1 MQELYKFGMV
11 SPLALATLA
20 VLALCAALLFN
31 RYGVRTERLEALGF
45 LVSRS
50 IIKVLALALLPLL
63 LMSLALIRPYY
74 GSQDIEIDSSG
85 YDYMFLVDVSRSML
99 AKDVPPSRIELG
111 KRKIK
116 DLLEEF
122 VKKGATNRYGITL
135 FAGSSYALCPITDD
149 VAVVRQF
156 VNAISPDMVTSLG
169 SNLEAGITTALERFS
184 KSKSKNG
191 RILLISDGE
200 DDQIALK
207 RVLTLI
213 RSSDI
218 PFDVLGVGTVEG
230 SPIELEDGL
239 FIRDNK
245 GLIVNSKLNDN
256 SLREIAKA
264 ANGVYIRATLSDED
278 ILQLVRAGTPL
289 LATNSTGKRTI
300 RSYSEFGSW
309 LALAALISAILIS
322 TFHRGGF
329 ALRAVLLMMLVAQTA
344 VAQTT
349 AAQTTAAQTT
359 VAQDLTARDA
369 FGLYNAGDFEGAA
382 KAFSQVLVE
391 EPNNRSLQQGLASAL
406 FKTGKLPEAQKL
418 FRELAD
424 SAPNG
429 RAYFENTFN
438 EGNTLLAMKQFQ
450 DAIDAYTKALDVKP
464 DDMQALHNRA
474 VARALLEESK
484 KNPPTHTPTPTPTPS
499 SQSSPTSSSPT
510 QTPSAEPSSSP
521 SPSAAASP
529 SASPDPSAAPSPQP
543 SPNPSN
549 KSQTATPNSSPSPH
563 DTPLKEA
570 QDKQDMEQQPP
581 SSASPSADK
590 EQELPPLGEAQSWL
604 ESLPESPLMIRREK
618 REPPEGG
625 QLW

>member
-45 LVSRS
+45 LVTRS

-184 KSKSKNG
+184 KSKSNNG

-264 ANGVYIRATLSDED
+264 ASGVYIRATLSDLD

-349 AAQTTAAQTT
+349 AAQTTAAQ
-359 VAQDLTARDA
+359 DLTARAA
-369 FGLYNAGDFEGAA
+369 FELYNAGDFEGAV

-406 FKTGKLPEAQKL
+406 FKTGKLPQAQKL

-484 KNPPTHTPTPTPTPS
+484 KNPPTPTPTR
-499 SQSSPTSSSPT
+499 
-510 QTPSAEPSSSP
+510 
-521 SPSAAASP
+521 
-529 SASPDPSAAPSPQP
+529 
-543 SPNPSN
+543 
-549 KSQTATPNSSPSPH
+549 
-563 DTPLKEA
+563 
-570 QDKQDMEQQPP
+570 
-581 SSASPSADK
+581 
-590 EQELPPLGEAQSWL
+590 LGV
-604 ESLPESPLMIRREK
+604 R
-618 REPPEGG
+618 
-625 QLW
+625 

>member
-1 MQELYKFGMV
+1 M
-11 SPLALATLA
+11 
-20 VLALCAALLFN
+20 
-31 RYGVRTERLEALGF
+31 
-45 LVSRS
+45 
-50 IIKVLALALLPLL
+50 
-63 LMSLALIRPYY
+63 
-74 GSQDIEIDSSG
+74 
-85 YDYMFLVDVSRSML
+85 
-99 AKDVPPSRIELG
+99 
-111 KRKIK
+111 
-116 DLLEEF
+116 
-122 VKKGATNRYGITL
+122 
-135 FAGSSYALCPITDD
+135 
-149 VAVVRQF
+149 
-156 VNAISPDMVTSLG
+156 
-169 SNLEAGITTALERFS
+169 
-184 KSKSKNG
+184 
-191 RILLISDGE
+191 
-200 DDQIALK
+200 
-207 RVLTLI
+207 
-213 RSSDI
+213 
-218 PFDVLGVGTVEG
+218 
-230 SPIELEDGL
+230 
-239 FIRDNK
+239 
-245 GLIVNSKLNDN
+245 
-256 SLREIAKA
+256 
-264 ANGVYIRATLSDED
+264 
-278 ILQLVRAGTPL
+278 
-289 LATNSTGKRTI
+289 
-300 RSYSEFGSW
+300 
-309 LALAALISAILIS
+309 
-322 TFHRGGF
+322 
-329 ALRAVLLMMLVAQTA
+329 
-344 VAQTT
+344 
-349 AAQTTAAQTT
+349 
-359 VAQDLTARDA
+359 
-369 FGLYNAGDFEGAA
+369 
-382 KAFSQVLVE
+382 E

-484 KNPPTHTPTPTPTPS
+484 KNPPTPTPTPTPTPS

-581 SSASPSADK
+581 SSASPYADK

>member
-45 LVSRS
+45 LVTRS

-149 VAVVRQF
+149 VKVVRQF

-245 GLIVNSKLNDN
+245 GLIVNSKLNDK

-264 ANGVYIRATLSDED
+264 ASGVYIRATLSDED

-349 AAQTTAAQTT
+349 AAQTT
-359 VAQDLTARDA
+359 VAQDLTARAA
-369 FGLYNAGDFEGAA
+369 FELYNAGDFEGAV

-429 RAYFENTFN
+429 RVYFENTFN

-484 KNPPTHTPTPTPTPS
+484 KNPPTPTPTPTPTPS
-499 SQSSPTSSSPT
+499 SQSSPTSSSLT

-581 SSASPSADK
+581 STASPSADK